1 MRRNR
6 DFITRFCGG
15 AIAVAILCLIFAGLL
30 VPPPTFPEGDP
41 RRPKTPV
48 ASIQFNPDQR
58 GLCRNLVYHN
68 DTGRFEESGTGR
80 CKGLSDDEMQAA
92 MTREHRAN
100 SMARVFKAR

>member
-1 MRRNR
+1 MRRNK
-6 DFITRFCGG
+6 DFIARFCGG
-15 AIAVAILCLIFAGLL
+15 AIAVALLGLICAGLL

-48 ASIQFNPDQR
+48 ASIQLNPDQR
-58 GLCRNLVYHN
+58 GLCRNLVFHN
-68 DTGRFEESGTGR
+68 DTGRFEGSGTGR

-100 SMARVFKAR
+100 SVARVFKAR